1 MSNLPSAFKSPRGEA
16 EYMATYEATMQLWT
30 VPYES
35 MDIRS
40 RFGSTH
46 LVVCGPKEA
55 PPLVLLHCFFSSL
68 TNWAYNIAA
77 LSGDYRVYAPDMM
90 GQPSRSIPD
99 QPIRN
104 REDLAEWVTGVL
116 DTLGIAQT
124 DLGGYSFGGFAALN
138 YAIHAPDRIKK
149 LVLLTPVGGLVPLK
163 TQFFIRAM
171 LINYQPLKRLAMKSF
186 LDWTFYKPNLRNE
199 NTKRMFDCMLN
210 QMTSGAKYWRSPN
223 LVPPVPFKDEEL
235 RGVRTPAL
243 LLIGQQETYYDPVA
257 AVERA
262 KRLIPR
268 IRAELI
274 PGASHDLP
282 VSKPDAV
289 NPQIVAFLKNDEV
302 IDTGGVG
309 DAFAVQK
316 TLVGSHG

>member
-1 MSNLPSAFKSPRGEA
+1 
-16 EYMATYEATMQLWT
+16 
-30 VPYES
+30 
-35 MDIRS
+35 
-40 RFGSTH
+40 
-46 LVVCGPKEA
+46 
-55 PPLVLLHCFFSSL
+55 
-68 TNWAYNIAA
+68 
-77 LSGDYRVYAPDMM
+77 
-90 GQPSRSIPD
+90 
-99 QPIRN
+99 
-104 REDLAEWVTGVL
+104 
-116 DTLGIAQT
+116 
-124 DLGGYSFGGFAALN
+124 
-138 YAIHAPDRIKK
+138 
-149 LVLLTPVGGLVPLK
+149 
-163 TQFFIRAM
+163 
-171 LINYQPLKRLAMKSF
+171 MKSF